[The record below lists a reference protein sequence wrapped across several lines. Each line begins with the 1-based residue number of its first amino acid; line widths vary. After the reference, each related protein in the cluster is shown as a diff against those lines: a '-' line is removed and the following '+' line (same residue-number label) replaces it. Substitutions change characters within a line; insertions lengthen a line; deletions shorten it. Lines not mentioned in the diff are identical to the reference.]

1 MNIQEI
7 YYNLEPIERLNMFKD
22 LYSLIEND
30 KEIVEDEESLDAYT
44 ELTISLQS
52 AITQINTIKENSVK
66 TLEENIFLR
75 KQIEI
80 ALKRDEGFNSEV
92 EDLKNSYEEQL
103 QNMRDQFRT
112 EKAKLVREQINQPLT
127 NKFVEEKLI
136 ISNEVNNFVKLK
148 VEEFRNYLNELP
160 KLELIKVYEGLVGSQ
175 DLKVRVL
182 SQNILDFIKS
192 GAKKITQPIE
202 KKIMLEIEKSL
213 AEESREVLDDDY
225 R

>member
-52 AITQINTIKENSVK
+52 AITQINTIKEKSLK

-148 VEEFRNYLNELP
+148 VEEFRNYLNKLH